1 MPPQVGRVGGGDS
14 PQDWFYSLPP
24 VTRTLF
30 VGVLSLTCGTSFGIL
45 NPANLALL
53 WDPIIHKFE
62 IWRLGSDF
70 FFYGGF
76 SFPFLI
82 QLYLLV
88 QYASRYEVSPFDT
101 GAGGSS
107 ADFAWM
113 LCLGMAMLS
122 LFGFMFQMVFL
133 GQALSFMILYVWT
146 RKNPDE
152 QTSIFG
158 FKVQAFYLPWALLA
172 FNLLIGNPIFKPVLG
187 IVSGHVYYF
196 LHFIA
201 PNAYGYNLVKT
212 PAFMIESFG
221 GTPRPPPGQAARGGR
236 PVRPQAGHSWGTGN
250 VLGAN

>member
-1 MPPQVGRVGGGDS
+1 MPPQVNRVGGGDS

-24 VTRTLF
+24 VTRSLF
-30 VGVLSLTCGTSFGIL
+30 VGVLALTCGSSFGII

-53 WDPIIHKFE
+53 WEPIIYKFE

-70 FFYGGF
+70 IYYGGF
-76 SFPFLI
+76 SFNFLI

-88 QYASRYEVSPFDT
+88 QYSSRYEVSPFNT
-101 GAGGSS
+101 GAGGTS

-113 LCLGMAMLS
+113 LCIGVALLS
-122 LFGFMFQMVFL
+122 LLGFIFQLVFM
-133 GQALSFMILYVWT
+133 GQSLSFMILYVWT

-172 FNLLIGNPIFKPVLG
+172 FNLLIGNPIFKLVLG
-187 IVSGHVYYF
+187 IVAGHIYYF
-196 LHFIA
+196 LHYVA
-201 PNAYGYNLVKT
+201 PNVYGMTIIKT
-212 PAFMIESFG
+212 PAFMVESFG
-221 GTPRPPPGQAARGGR
+221 GIPQPLQAGRAAGGQ
-236 PVRPQAGHSWGTGN
+236 PRPQAGHNWGGGN